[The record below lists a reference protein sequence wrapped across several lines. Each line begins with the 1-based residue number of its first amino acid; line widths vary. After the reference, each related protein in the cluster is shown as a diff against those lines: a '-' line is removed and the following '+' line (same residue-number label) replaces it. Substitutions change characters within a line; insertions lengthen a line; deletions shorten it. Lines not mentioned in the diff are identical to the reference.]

1 MTDELSS
8 ESADEPPEAPE
19 LPDDLSDLHL
29 TAWPFRVVPDES
41 FATVWADRADLKAR
55 IDRLVHGWSRQ
66 SQSSIHLMWANLG
79 AGKTHT
85 LRNIEQRCLTNE
97 KLRILPL
104 YSILPRQM
112 KSFIQVYRAIVA
124 TLDLSSVAKAF
135 ANLHGGSARDMR
147 EAGAKLFPAIPDAA
161 TVLQQLVMASEGQR
175 SLAAEWLRGTRFYR
189 RDLDT
194 LGVTR
199 YVQTD
204 DDAVA
209 VLTGLV
215 SMISAAGRFGRIIL
229 MLDEC
234 QRLGTFK
241 RAIGS
246 SINTGLQTW
255 VDACPNHLTLIMSFG
270 SGEQSFV
277 EKLISPEIYSRAN
290 PRHLILELLSVEDA
304 VTFVTDLLAEFRQED
319 SPSDLFPFTLPMI
332 EVVIS
337 EIVTERGITP
347 RRLMQGFHELLFEA
361 DFKISTEG
369 KFEMEP
375 SEAAKFVKD
384 ALEKSESSKAE

>member
-1 MTDELSS
+1 MIDELSD
-8 ESADEPPEAPE
+8 ELADEPLEAPV

-41 FATVWADRADLKAR
+41 FARVWADRGDLKAR

-85 LRNIEQRCLTNE
+85 LRNIQQRCLADE
-97 KLRILPL
+97 KLRILAL
-104 YSILPRQM
+104 YTILPREM
-112 KSFIQVYRAIVA
+112 KRFVQVYRAIVA
-124 TLDLSSVAKAF
+124 TLDLGSVAEGF
-135 ANLHGGSARDMR
+135 AGLHRGSARGMK
-147 EAGAKLFPAIPDAA
+147 EAGAKLFPAIPDASV
-161 TVLQQLVMASEGQR
+161 VLQQLVMAPEGQR
-175 SLAAEWLRGTRFYR
+175 NLAAEWLRGSRFYKK
-189 RDLDT
+189 DLNT

-215 SMISAAGRFGRIIL
+215 SIISATGRFRRIIL

-234 QRLGTFK
+234 QRLGTK
-241 RAIGS
+241 KTAIGN

-255 VDACPNHLTLIMSFG
+255 VDACPSHLTLIMSFG
-270 SGEQSFV
+270 SGERRFV
-277 EKLISPEIYSRAN
+277 EKLISEELYSRAN
-290 PRHLILELLSVEDA
+290 PQHLILELLSREDA
-304 VTFVTDLLAEFRQED
+304 VSFVTDLLAQFRQKG
-319 SPSDLFPFTLPMI
+319 SPSDSFPFTLPMI

-337 EIVTERGITP
+337 EIVTDKGITP

-375 SEAAKFVKD
+375 SEAAKFVED
-384 ALEKSESSKAE
+384 ALDKSESSEAE